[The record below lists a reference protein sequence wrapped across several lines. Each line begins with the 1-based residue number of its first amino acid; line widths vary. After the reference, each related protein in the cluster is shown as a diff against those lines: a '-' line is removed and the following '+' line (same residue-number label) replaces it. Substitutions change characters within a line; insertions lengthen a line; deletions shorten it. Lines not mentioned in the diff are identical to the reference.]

1 MLDIVMLS
9 AGLAFF
15 VAAAAFVAG
24 CARS

>member
-24 CARS
+24 CARL